1 MTTSMS
7 EPQEARALQ
16 VSVTDDELA
25 VDLADGRTVMVPLA
39 WYPRL
44 VHGTRQ
50 ERKRWR
56 LIGRGVG
63 IHWPDLDEDISVEGL
78 LAGRPSGE
86 SQRSLKRWLQGREA
100 ARPKQ
105 APAADAHAAY
115 ARLMRGIALPKSP
128 VSRVRT
134 ARRCAGAYPS
144 LSSSS

>member
-1 MTTSMS
+1 MRTSTT
-7 EPQEARALQ
+7 ELQEARALQ

-25 VDLADGRTVMVPLA
+25 VDLLDGRTVVVPLA

-50 ERKRWR
+50 ERNRWR

-86 SQRSLKRWLQGREA
+86 SQRSLKRWLEGREA
-100 ARPKQ
+100 ARPKKPMQ
-105 APAADAHAAY
+105 PTRPRR
-115 ARLMRGIALPKSP
+115 ARG
-128 VSRVRT
+128 
-134 ARRCAGAYPS
+134 
-144 LSSSS
+144 